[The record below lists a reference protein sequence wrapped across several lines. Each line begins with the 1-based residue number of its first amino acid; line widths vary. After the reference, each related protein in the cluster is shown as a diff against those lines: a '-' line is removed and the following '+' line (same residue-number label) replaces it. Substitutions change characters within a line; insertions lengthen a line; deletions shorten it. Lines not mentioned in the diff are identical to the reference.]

1 MIKRI
6 FKKLLMLPNQMLH
19 QYKVRIAITKLTS
32 NKHPKLK
39 AIGEALREALTHT
52 FSVEEQKW
60 IDLIEQR
67 RSFLLRSDKEIAVID
82 YGAGEPDSRRSKE
95 EMKKGIQS
103 IANVGDIC
111 KASKPAF
118 WATVLFKIIRKT
130 EPSSCVELGSCVGI
144 SAAYMSAALNM
155 NRKGKLFSLEG
166 SPETAKIAKETL
178 GNLNLQNSSVI
189 IGPFRETLKSVLESA
204 KPVDFFFN
212 DGHHD
217 HDAVIQYFNES
228 LPYLSDEAV
237 VVLDDISWNPGM
249 RRAWS
254 EIEDDDRVFAL
265 IDLQT
270 IGIVLV
276 SKNYRVKEKFRI
288 PL

>member
-32 NKHPKLK
+32 HKHPKLK
-39 AIGEALREALTHT
+39 AIGEALRESLSQT
-52 FSVEEQKW
+52 FSNEEQKW

-67 RSFLLRSDKEIAVID
+67 REFLLKSDKKIAIID

-103 IANVGDIC
+103 MAIVGDIC

-118 WATVLFKIIRKT
+118 WATVLFKMIRKL
-130 EPSSCVELGSCVGI
+130 EPSSCVELGTCVGI
-144 SAAYMSAALNM
+144 SAAYMSAALNI
-155 NRKGKLFSLEG
+155 NGKGRLFSLEG

-178 GNLNLQNSSVI
+178 GNLNLQNGSVF
-189 IGPFRETLKSVLESA
+189 IGPFRETLKTVLESA
-204 KPVDFFFN
+204 KPIDFFFN

-228 LPYLSDEAV
+228 LPYLLDEAV

-249 RRAWS
+249 RRAWT
-254 EIEDDDRVFAL
+254 EIEDDERVSAT
-265 IDLQT
+265 IDLKT

-276 SKNYRVKEKFRI
+276 SKNFRTKEKFRI